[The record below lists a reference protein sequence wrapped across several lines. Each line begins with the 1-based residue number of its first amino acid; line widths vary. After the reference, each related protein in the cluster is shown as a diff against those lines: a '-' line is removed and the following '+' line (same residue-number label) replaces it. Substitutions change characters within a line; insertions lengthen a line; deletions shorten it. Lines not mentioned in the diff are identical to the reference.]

1 MKLKSPLLSLLTLMA
16 ACSTLQQ
23 GASARVF
30 VEPDPGLALE
40 RRVSA
45 LNLDQLQQQQEQ
57 LLARHWRN
65 GGGWGNGGGR
75 RWRNGGWGNGGF
87 RNGGWRNGGFRNGG
101 WGNGG
106 GIGWANGGPGITIRW

>member
-1 MKLKSPLLSLLTLMA
+1 MTFKNPLLSLLTLMA

-23 GASARVF
+23 GASASVF
-30 VEPDPGLALE
+30 VGPDPSLALE
-40 RRVSA
+40 QRVNA
-45 LNLDQLQQQQEQ
+45 LNLEQLQNQHKE

-106 GIGWANGGPGITIRW
+106 GIGWGNGGPGVVIRW

>member
-1 MKLKSPLLSLLTLMA
+1 MTFKNPLLSLLTLMA

-23 GASARVF
+23 GASASVF
-30 VEPDPGLALE
+30 VGPDPSLALE
-40 RRVSA
+40 QRVNA
-45 LNLDQLQQQQEQ
+45 LNLEQLQNQHKE

-87 RNGGWRNGGFRNGG
+87 RNGGW
-101 WGNGG
+101 GNGG
-106 GIGWANGGPGITIRW
+106 GIGWGNGGPGVVIRW